1 MEDLKNMKK
10 NTIISTIAGVVTGA
24 VTSSILVYKKQKKVI
39 DRKTEYQ
46 AKMKEFYEL
55 LVAWLALKQENKSLS
70 DYFIKNNY
78 KTVAIYGMKELGE
91 RLLNE
96 LQGSEIE
103 IKYIIDRNADGIYA
117 DLDVFTPDDEL
128 EDVDVVVVTAI
139 HYFDEIEAEMSDK
152 MSCPIISLEDVI
164 YAV

>member
-1 MEDLKNMKK
+1 MMK
-10 NTIISTIAGVVTGA
+10 NTIISTIAGTVTGA
-24 VTSSILVYKKQKKVI
+24 VTGSMLVYKKQKKVI
-39 DRKTEYQ
+39 DRKTEHQ

-70 DYFIKNNY
+70 DYFTKNNY

-91 RLLNE
+91 RLLDE

-103 IKYIIDRNADGIYA
+103 IKYIIDRNADEIYV
-117 DLDVFTPDDEL
+117 DLDVLTPDDEL

-139 HYFDEIEAEMSDK
+139 HYFGEIEEEMSNK

>member
-1 MEDLKNMKK
+1 MEEIEGMKK
-10 NTIISTIAGVVTGA
+10 SVIFSTIAGAITGA
-24 VTSSILVYKKQKKVI
+24 LTSSMLVYKKQKKVI
-39 DRKTEYQ
+39 DRKTEHQ

-55 LVAWLALKQENKSLS
+55 LIAWLTLKQENKSLS
-70 DYFIKNNY
+70 DYFTKNNY

-91 RLLNE
+91 RLLEE

-103 IKYIIDRNADGIYA
+103 IKYIIDRNADEIYS
-117 DLDVFTPDDEL
+117 DLDIYTPDDEL

-139 HYFDEIEAEMSDK
+139 HYFDEIEAEMSNK